1 MAFLGL
7 HLLKEL
13 SIIGSQLRYLSANT
27 FLGIGALIYLNL
39 SSNHIENIGHGTFN
53 NLAYVKTL
61 DLRNNNLQLKQNMF
75 QGLSSLRVLY
85 VDSYTLCCAKPGSV
99 TDPNC
104 FAPRDSISSCT
115 DLIRLSVLRVALWI
129 IGLCAV
135 LGNLF
140 VLVYRF
146 KYDQANLKKSYSV
159 FVINLG
165 LSDILMGIYM
175 IIIGIADAVYRDRYV
190 WEENDWRRSTTCT
203 VSGILSTISSEASA
217 FTILFITLDR
227 TMAIAFP
234 FSLRQF
240 TMKSAL
246 ITSVILWII
255 SIVIAVLPVFT
266 FTDYFRGEFYS
277 SSGVCIALPLSDYT
291 TPGSEYSVA
300 IYVGLNFVIFIMIAV
315 CQFVIYRKSRT
326 NLTLRKTTSKQN
338 KDITV
343 AKGLAAVVATD
354 FFCWFPI
361 CVLGIWT
368 SLGGRLSGDTY
379 AWVMVLVL
387 PINSALNPFLYT
399 FANTWRNRKTH
410 HRQHSKYGREKSEA
424 EMTNVVLEVLNTFRH
439 KRGSKSLT
447 EYLCDSETDLQVKNA
462 FNIVHHLSACLVYLH
477 KQELVHGNISAESI
491 EISLEND
498 RVTDAVFPMDHHQVP
513 HDFGQLNDIYDLG
526 MVVKV
531 LLKKIKLP

>member
-1 MAFLGL
+1 MAFSGL

-13 SIIGSQLRYLSANT
+13 NIIGSQLRYLSSNT
-27 FLGIGALIYLNL
+27 FLDIGALIYLNL
-39 SSNHIENIGHGTFN
+39 SSNQIENIGHGTFN

-61 DLRNNNLQLKQNMF
+61 DLRNNNIRLKEHMF

-85 VDSYTLCCAKPGSV
+85 VDSYTLCCAKPASV

-104 FAPRDSISSCT
+104 FSPRDSISSCT

-146 KYDQANLKKSYSV
+146 KYDKANLKKSYSV

-190 WEENDWRRSTTCT
+190 WEENAWRRSTVCT

-227 TMAIAFP
+227 TVAIALP

-240 TMKSAL
+240 TMKSA
-246 ITSVILWII
+246 IVASVTLWII

-266 FTDYFRGEFYS
+266 LNDYFRGEFYS
-277 SSGVCIALPLSDYT
+277 SSGVCLALPLSDSA

-300 IYVGLNFVIFIMIAV
+300 IYVGLNFVIFLVIAV
-315 CQFVIYRKSRT
+315 CQVVIYRKSRT
-326 NLTLRKTTSKQN
+326 HLALRNTTRRQKA
-338 KDITV
+338 DITI
-343 AKGLAAVVATD
+343 AKGLATVVATD

-368 SLGGRLSGDTY
+368 SFGGSLSGDMY
-379 AWVMVLVL
+379 ALVMVLVL

-399 FANTWRNRKTH
+399 FANTW
-410 HRQHSKYGREKSEA
+410 
-424 EMTNVVLEVLNTFRH
+424 
-439 KRGSKSLT
+439 
-447 EYLCDSETDLQVKNA
+447 KN
-462 FNIVHHLSACLVYLH
+462 IK
-477 KQELVHGNISAESI
+477 KQ
-491 EISLEND
+491 
-498 RVTDAVFPMDHHQVP
+498 R
-513 HDFGQLNDIYDLG
+513 
-526 MVVKV
+526 
-531 LLKKIKLP
+531 